1 MAPTSSFN
9 TKLWVEVLIKDLG
22 LSFNLAIYDHDLS
35 KNSQM
40 YTLDRFIS
48 KELYI
53 ISLCSMYEKPTSGSY

>member
-1 MAPTSSFN
+1 MAPTSSFS

>member
-53 ISLCSMYEKPTSGSY
+53 ISLCSM

>member
-35 KNSQM
+35 KNYQM
-40 YTLDRFIS
+40 YTLDRFYEFNRF

-53 ISLCSMYEKPTSGSY
+53 ISLCSVYE